1 MLDNE
6 ATMPKHALIHF
17 KLIIATL
24 FWALTPIFGR
34 MLAGYSAPYA
44 LAFGRFLVA
53 TAVLWLFLHAS
64 GERAQIR
71 RTHLGAFLMLG
82 LTGVCLHNVL
92 VFMGVEHTE
101 ANRANVIFSTI
112 TIMVVMIDVLWYRQ
126 RPRRGMVGGIMLGI
140 LGTAIVV
147 TDGAPWRL
155 LEGALGLGDG
165 LILLSAAS
173 WAVYSVLGRPL
184 LKLYSPL
191 ILTFYA
197 SLSGTLML
205 APFLVLDGAVLPAL
219 VSDSKALAMIGFL
232 GVLNSAIGF
241 LWYYQAVA
249 HIGAVITSAYINLVP
264 VFGLL
269 LSAILLGELPNAALL
284 IGGGLVLTALLLI
297 NRYPRDD

>member
-1 MLDNE
+1 MSTP
-6 ATMPKHALIHF
+6 AIIHF
-17 KLIIATL
+17 KLIGATL

-53 TAVLWLFLHAS
+53 TAVLWVFLRAS
-64 GERAQIR
+64 GERAQIS
-71 RTHLGAFLMLG
+71 RTHLGAFLLLG
-82 LTGVCLHNVL
+82 LTGVFLHNVL

-112 TIMVVMIDVLWYRQ
+112 TIMIAMIDVLWYRQ
-126 RPRRGMVGGIMLGI
+126 RLSRGMVGGILLGI
-140 LGTAIVV
+140 VGTAIVV

-155 LEGALGLGDG
+155 LDGAMGLGDG

-173 WAVYSVLGRPL
+173 WALYSVLGRPL
-184 LKLYSPL
+184 LKIYSPL
-191 ILTFYA
+191 TLTFYA

-205 APFLVLDGAVLPAL
+205 APFVVLDWAVLPQLA
-219 VSDSKALAMIGFL
+219 SDSKALAMIGFL
-232 GVLNSAIGF
+232 GVLNSAVGF

-249 HIGAVITSAYINLVP
+249 RIGAVLTSAYINLVP
-264 VFGLL
+264 IFGLL

-284 IGGGLVLTALLLI
+284 IGGALVLAALWLI
-297 NRYPRDD
+297 NRYAHG

>member
-1 MLDNE
+1 MSTP
-6 ATMPKHALIHF
+6 AIIHF
-17 KLIIATL
+17 KLIGATL

-53 TAVLWLFLHAS
+53 TAVLWVFLRAS
-64 GERAQIR
+64 GERAQISR
-71 RTHLGAFLMLG
+71 AHLGAFLLLG
-82 LTGVCLHNVL
+82 LTGVFLHNVL

-112 TIMVVMIDVLWYRQ
+112 TIMIAMIDVLWYRQ
-126 RPRRGMVGGIMLGI
+126 RLSRGMVGGILLGMV
-140 LGTAIVV
+140 GTAIVV

-155 LEGALGLGDG
+155 LDGAMGLGDG

-173 WAVYSVLGRPL
+173 WALYSVLGRPL
-184 LKLYSPL
+184 LKIYSPL
-191 ILTFYA
+191 TLTFYA

-205 APFLVLDGAVLPAL
+205 APFVVLDWAVLPQLA
-219 VSDSKALAMIGFL
+219 SDSKALAMIGFL
-232 GVLNSAIGF
+232 GVLNSAVGF

-249 HIGAVITSAYINLVP
+249 RIGAVLTSAYINLVP
-264 VFGLL
+264 IFGLL

-284 IGGGLVLTALLLI
+284 IGGALVLAALWLI
-297 NRYPRDD
+297 NRYAHG

>member
-1 MLDNE
+1 MSTP
-6 ATMPKHALIHF
+6 AIIHF
-17 KLIIATL
+17 KLIGATL

-53 TAVLWLFLHAS
+53 TAVLWVFLRAS
-64 GERAQIR
+64 GERAQISR
-71 RTHLGAFLMLG
+71 AHLGPFLLLG
-82 LTGVCLHNVL
+82 LTGVFLHNVL

-112 TIMVVMIDVLWYRQ
+112 TIMIAVIDVLWYRQ
-126 RPRRGMVGGIMLGI
+126 RLSRGMVGGILLGI
-140 LGTAIVV
+140 VGTAIVV

-155 LEGALGLGDG
+155 LDGAMGLGDG

-173 WAVYSVLGRPL
+173 WALYSVLGRPL
-184 LKLYSPL
+184 LKIYSPL
-191 ILTFYA
+191 TLTFYA

-205 APFLVLDGAVLPAL
+205 APFVVLDWAVLPRL
-219 VSDSKALAMIGFL
+219 TSDSKALAMIGFL
-232 GVLNSAIGF
+232 GVLNSAVGF

-249 HIGAVITSAYINLVP
+249 RIGAVLTSAYINLVP
-264 VFGLL
+264 IFGLL

-284 IGGGLVLTALLLI
+284 IGGALVLAALWLI
-297 NRYPRDD
+297 NRYAHG

>member
-1 MLDNE
+1 MSTP
-6 ATMPKHALIHF
+6 AIIHF
-17 KLIIATL
+17 KLIGATM

-53 TAVLWLFLHAS
+53 TAVLWVFLRAS
-64 GERAQIR
+64 GERAQISR
-71 RTHLGAFLMLG
+71 AHLGAFLLLG
-82 LTGVCLHNVL
+82 LTGVFLHNVL

-112 TIMVVMIDVLWYRQ
+112 TIMIAMIDVLWYRQ
-126 RPRRGMVGGIMLGI
+126 RLSRGMVGGILLGI
-140 LGTAIVV
+140 VGTAIVV

-155 LEGALGLGDG
+155 LDGAMGLGDG

-173 WAVYSVLGRPL
+173 WALYSVLGRPL
-184 LKLYSPL
+184 LKIYSPL
-191 ILTFYA
+191 TLTFYA

-205 APFLVLDGAVLPAL
+205 APFVVLDWAVLPQLA
-219 VSDSKALAMIGFL
+219 SDSKALAMIGFL
-232 GVLNSAIGF
+232 GVLNSAVGF

-249 HIGAVITSAYINLVP
+249 RIGAVLTSAYINLVP
-264 VFGLL
+264 IFGLL

-284 IGGGLVLTALLLI
+284 IGGALVLAALWLI
-297 NRYPRDD
+297 NRYAHG

>member
-1 MLDNE
+1 MSTP
-6 ATMPKHALIHF
+6 AIIHF
-17 KLIIATL
+17 KLIGATL

-53 TAVLWLFLHAS
+53 TAVLWVFLRAS
-64 GERAQIR
+64 GERAQISR
-71 RTHLGAFLMLG
+71 AHFGAFLLLG
-82 LTGVCLHNVL
+82 LTGVFLHNVL

-112 TIMVVMIDVLWYRQ
+112 TIMIAMIDVLWYRQ
-126 RPRRGMVGGIMLGI
+126 RLRRGMVGGILLGI
-140 LGTAIVV
+140 VGTAIVV

-155 LEGALGLGDG
+155 IDGAMGLGDG

-173 WAVYSVLGRPL
+173 WALYSVLGRPL
-184 LKLYSPL
+184 LKIYSPL
-191 ILTFYA
+191 TLTFYA

-205 APFLVLDGAVLPAL
+205 APFVVLDWAVLPRL
-219 VSDSKALAMIGFL
+219 TSDSKALAMIGFL
-232 GVLNSAIGF
+232 GVLNSAVGF

-249 HIGAVITSAYINLVP
+249 RIGAVLTSAYINLVP
-264 VFGLL
+264 IFGLL

-284 IGGGLVLTALLLI
+284 IGGALVLAALWLI
-297 NRYPRDD
+297 NRYAHG

>member
-1 MLDNE
+1 M
-6 ATMPKHALIHF
+6 ATPAIIHF
-17 KLIIATL
+17 KLIGATL

-53 TAVLWLFLHAS
+53 TAVLWVFLRAS
-64 GERAQIR
+64 GERAQISR
-71 RTHLGAFLMLG
+71 AHLGAFLLLG
-82 LTGVCLHNVL
+82 LTGVFLHNVL

-112 TIMVVMIDVLWYRQ
+112 TIMIAMIDVLWYRQ
-126 RPRRGMVGGIMLGI
+126 RLSRGMVGGILLGI
-140 LGTAIVV
+140 AGTAIVV

-155 LEGALGLGDG
+155 LDGAMGLGDG

-173 WAVYSVLGRPL
+173 WALYSVLGRPL
-184 LKLYSPL
+184 LKIYSPL
-191 ILTFYA
+191 TLTFYA

-205 APFLVLDGAVLPAL
+205 APFVVLDWAVLPQLA
-219 VSDSKALAMIGFL
+219 SDSKALAMIGFL
-232 GVLNSAIGF
+232 GVLNSAVGF

-249 HIGAVITSAYINLVP
+249 RIGAVLTSAYINLVP
-264 VFGLL
+264 IFGLL

-284 IGGGLVLTALLLI
+284 IGGALVLAALWLI
-297 NRYPRDD
+297 NRYAHGS

>member
-1 MLDNE
+1 MSTP
-6 ATMPKHALIHF
+6 AIIHF
-17 KLIIATL
+17 KLIGATL

-53 TAVLWLFLHAS
+53 TAVLWVFLRAS
-64 GERAQIR
+64 GERARISR
-71 RTHLGAFLMLG
+71 AHLGAFLLLG
-82 LTGVCLHNVL
+82 LTGVFLHNVL

-112 TIMVVMIDVLWYRQ
+112 TIMIAMIDVLWYRQ
-126 RPRRGMVGGIMLGI
+126 RLSRGMVGGILLGMV
-140 LGTAIVV
+140 GTAIVV

-155 LEGALGLGDG
+155 LDGALGLGDG

-173 WAVYSVLGRPL
+173 WALYSVLGRPL
-184 LKLYSPL
+184 LKIYSPL
-191 ILTFYA
+191 TLTFYA

-205 APFLVLDGAVLPAL
+205 APFVVLDWAVLPRL
-219 VSDSKALAMIGFL
+219 TSDSKALAMIGFL
-232 GVLNSAIGF
+232 GVLNSAVGF

-249 HIGAVITSAYINLVP
+249 RIGAVVTSAYINLVP
-264 VFGLL
+264 IFGLL

-284 IGGGLVLTALLLI
+284 IGGALVLAALWLI
-297 NRYPRDD
+297 NRYHG

>member
-1 MLDNE
+1 MSTP
-6 ATMPKHALIHF
+6 AIIHF
-17 KLIIATL
+17 KLIGATL

-53 TAVLWLFLHAS
+53 TAVLWVFLRAS
-64 GERAQIR
+64 GERARISR
-71 RTHLGAFLMLG
+71 AHLGAFLLLG
-82 LTGVCLHNVL
+82 LTGVFLHNVL

-112 TIMVVMIDVLWYRQ
+112 TIMIAMIDVLWYRQ
-126 RPRRGMVGGIMLGI
+126 RLSRGMVGGILLGMV
-140 LGTAIVV
+140 GTAIVV

-155 LEGALGLGDG
+155 LDGAMGLGDG

-173 WAVYSVLGRPL
+173 WALYSVLGRPL
-184 LKLYSPL
+184 LKIYSPL
-191 ILTFYA
+191 TLTFYA

-205 APFLVLDGAVLPAL
+205 APFVVLDWAVLPRL
-219 VSDSKALAMIGFL
+219 TSDSKALAMIGFL
-232 GVLNSAIGF
+232 GVLNSAVGF

-249 HIGAVITSAYINLVP
+249 RIGAVVTSAYINLVP
-264 VFGLL
+264 IFGLL

-284 IGGGLVLTALLLI
+284 IGGALVLAALWLI
-297 NRYPRDD
+297 NRYHG

>member
-1 MLDNE
+1 MSTP
-6 ATMPKHALIHF
+6 AIIHF
-17 KLIIATL
+17 KLIGATL

-53 TAVLWLFLHAS
+53 TAVLWVFLRAS
-64 GERAQIR
+64 GERAQISR
-71 RTHLGAFLMLG
+71 AHLGAFLLLG
-82 LTGVCLHNVL
+82 LTGVFLHNVL

-112 TIMVVMIDVLWYRQ
+112 TIMIAMIDVLWYRQ
-126 RPRRGMVGGIMLGI
+126 RLSRGMVGGILLGI
-140 LGTAIVV
+140 VGTAIVV

-155 LEGALGLGDG
+155 LDGAMGLGDG

-173 WAVYSVLGRPL
+173 WALYSVLGRPL
-184 LKLYSPL
+184 LKIYSPL
-191 ILTFYA
+191 TLTFYA

-205 APFLVLDGAVLPAL
+205 APFVVLDWAVLPQLA
-219 VSDSKALAMIGFL
+219 SDSKALAMIGFL
-232 GVLNSAIGF
+232 GVLNSAVGF

-249 HIGAVITSAYINLVP
+249 RIGAVLTSAYINLVP
-264 VFGLL
+264 IFGLL

-284 IGGGLVLTALLLI
+284 IGGALVLAALWLI
-297 NRYPRDD
+297 NRYAHG

>member
-1 MLDNE
+1 MSTP
-6 ATMPKHALIHF
+6 AIIHF
-17 KLIIATL
+17 KLIGATL

-53 TAVLWLFLHAS
+53 TAVLWVFLRAS
-64 GERAQIR
+64 GERAQISR
-71 RTHLGAFLMLG
+71 AHLGAFLLLG
-82 LTGVCLHNVL
+82 LTGVFLHNVL

-112 TIMVVMIDVLWYRQ
+112 TIMIAMIDVLWYRQ
-126 RPRRGMVGGIMLGI
+126 RLSRGMVGGILLGI
-140 LGTAIVV
+140 VGTAIVV

-155 LEGALGLGDG
+155 LDGAMGLGDG

-173 WAVYSVLGRPL
+173 WALYSVLGRPL
-184 LKLYSPL
+184 LKIYSPL
-191 ILTFYA
+191 TLTFYA

-205 APFLVLDGAVLPAL
+205 APFVVLDWAVLPQL
-219 VSDSKALAMIGFL
+219 TSDSKALAMIGFL
-232 GVLNSAIGF
+232 GVLNSAVGF

-249 HIGAVITSAYINLVP
+249 RIGAVLTSAYINLVP
-264 VFGLL
+264 IFGLL

-284 IGGGLVLTALLLI
+284 IGGALVLAALWLI
-297 NRYPRDD
+297 NRYAHG